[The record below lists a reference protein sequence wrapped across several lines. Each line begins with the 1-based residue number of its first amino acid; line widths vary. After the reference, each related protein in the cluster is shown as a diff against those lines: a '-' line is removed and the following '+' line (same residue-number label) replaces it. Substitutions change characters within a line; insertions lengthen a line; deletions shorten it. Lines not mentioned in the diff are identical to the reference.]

1 MWAEEV
7 ARSFLPRFR
16 LIREVEQECPRNYPL
31 RDVGA
36 RRLARFRIIFL
47 PPVFVQVMV
56 TSPGIIC
63 SGDVVDNNAARFS
76 LLFLLR
82 SSCE

>member
-47 PPVFVQVMV
+47 PPVFCASNGNV
-56 TSPGIIC
+56 PG
-63 SGDVVDNNAARFS
+63 DY
-76 LLFLLR
+76 LFGGR
-82 SSCE
+82 G